1 MEDILTKSD
10 CEKLEKELP
19 AMFARKDNDGVSVL
33 DQAMFSHNMIP
44 IMNTFKVIKFGTLA
58 RLLSMT
64 MDQVLVLLEKTYN
77 AEHVKINQE
86 LDVIEFKE
94 QVEEGSEKL
103 KELLNKIDSII

>member
-44 IMNTFKVIKFGTLA
+44 IMNTFK
-58 RLLSMT
+58 
-64 MDQVLVLLEKTYN
+64 
-77 AEHVKINQE
+77 
-86 LDVIEFKE
+86 
-94 QVEEGSEKL
+94 
-103 KELLNKIDSII
+103 II